1 MDARRAAGLGL
12 LAYGVLTPVAFMT
25 IGAPGGA
32 YEEHAVATYLASS
45 HWALAFGLAY
55 LGAFAGLGLLVF
67 GTRMGELVGAAGP
80 VVRGLGVAGAAAGV
94 IGWFLVG
101 GISVAF
107 AEGSR
112 PVVANVPHSVVYLV
126 SEMSNLVAVCASA
139 FFLGATALV
148 LAGTLRETL
157 PRWLRIAHLRG
168 RPVRPVRTGVLPAV
182 PVLAVGDRLRRL
194 AGPRAWRRRRV
205 RSPAHGVPLHPAR
218 VRSCGEYAGARIP
231 RDRTHAAQ
239 APGP

>member
-126 SEMSNLVAVCASA
+126 SEISNLVAVCASA

-148 LAGTLRETL
+148 LAGALRETL
-157 PRWLRIAHLRG
+157 PRWLRILTY
-168 RPVRPVRTGVLPAV
+168 V
-182 PVLAVGDRLRRL
+182 
-194 AGPRAWRRRRV
+194 AGPCGLFAPVFFPLFLFWLWTIAFAVWLVRV
-205 RSPAHGVPLHPAR
+205 PGAAVEPVIDPRRSPASREGSPLR
-218 VRSCGEYAGARIP
+218 
-231 RDRTHAAQ
+231 
-239 APGP
+239 